1 MRTLFNCNVILMS
14 RILVVDDDI
23 ELCHLLLDVLE
34 AEGYLVEC
42 VHCGESALKYLEKK
56 TVDLVLLD
64 VMLPK
69 LNGMQV
75 ARKICQRFATPI
87 LMLTA
92 LNDEESIVDG
102 YQSGADQY
110 IAKPFKVPEL
120 LTRIKA
126 IFRRVGLEK
135 QRQANCRVSQDNN
148 TFDSSHLPLTGTEAD
163 LLGYLIKNEGVVVSK
178 AELQIQVLKKE
189 LSPFDRNLD
198 MHISNLR
205 RKFVEAGLS
214 KQHIKTV
221 RGKGYSFVANTG

>member
-1 MRTLFNCNVILMS
+1 MRTLFNCTVILMS

-23 ELCHLLLDVLE
+23 ELCHLLSDVLE

-92 LNDEESIVDG
+92 LNDEESILDG

-135 QRQANCRVSQDNN
+135 QRQANSNAGHEGPFN
-148 TFDSSHLPLTGTEAD
+148 ASHLPLTGTEAD

-178 AELQIQVLKKE
+178 AELQIEVLKKE

-221 RGKGYSFVANTG
+221 RGKGYSFTAKTG